1 MEKIILPTNDYAFKR
16 IFGKLGNEKIT
27 QNLLNSILDE
37 NIENVELDCNTILEK
52 DIYDDKIGILD
63 IKAKLNNKFLC
74 NIEMQIANQKNIEK
88 RLLYYWSKLYT
99 SGIKEGEDYSKLK
112 KTIVILIADFELE
125 ILKETAKYH
134 TKWKIYE
141 SNHRKIILTDILE
154 LNIIELPKTVYEIK
168 EDYNKELL
176 NWLKFIKNPE
186 MIGEEEMEKNPE
198 LRKAKEEYGKFNQD
212 EHEKYIAELRDRY
225 VREKK
230 TSYVEGVEERIK
242 QGIEQGR
249 AEGIKKG
256 EKETL
261 IKTAKKLLKVG
272 MSIEE
277 ISEITELTKEEIK
290 KL

>member
-74 NIEMQIANQKNIEK
+74 NIEMQIANRKNIEK

-141 SNHRKIILTDILE
+141 SNHRKIILTDVLE

-242 QGIEQGR
+242 QGIELGR

>member
-74 NIEMQIANQKNIEK
+74 NIEMQIANRKNIEK

-141 SNHRKIILTDILE
+141 SNHRKIILTDVLE

>member
-1 MEKIILPTNDYAFKR
+1 MEKIILPTNDYAFKK

-37 NIENVELDCNTILEK
+37 KIENVELDCNTILEK
-52 DIYDDKIGILD
+52 DIYNDKIGILD

-125 ILKETAKYH
+125 SLKETAKYH

-186 MIGEEEMEKNPE
+186 MIGEKEMEKNPE
-198 LRKAKEEYGKFNQD
+198 LKKAKEEYGKFNQD

-230 TSYVEGVEERIK
+230 TAYVEGIEDGIK
-242 QGIEQGR
+242 QG
-249 AEGIKKG
+249 
-256 EKETL
+256 EKEKA
-261 IKTAKKLLKVG
+261 IKTARKLLKVG
-272 MSIEE
+272 MSINQ

-290 KL
+290 NL